1 MKKALKEVV
10 SAIENGQKV
19 EDSRGVVYKQEFGEK
34 FLDYLKK
41 SLENNDLEELVSVL
55 DGLVS
60 DVENLLSENDIEW
73 QQAGYHETAKEL
85 LKRLRSN

>member
-60 DVENLLSENDIEW
+60 DVGNLLSENDIEW
-73 QQAGYHETAKEL
+73 QQAGYYETAKVL